1 MARQSAR
8 STKSRASN
16 KNSAQ
21 KEIDEALR
29 QYERDKTQ
37 RKNASL
43 TRESFQNSTDVRL
56 SDKQNDLFKGI
67 RNNTLTVVHG
77 PAGTSKTFTSCYT
90 ALSLLADRKIDK
102 IIITKPIQESG
113 EQIGLLPG
121 TVDEKTD
128 PYKQSYYTNFCKILD
143 RATIDW
149 LFSIEEIVFEP
160 LAYMRGST
168 YDNSIMLLDECQNAS
183 IKQLMLWA
191 TRLGKDSKA
200 VMMGDTS
207 QYDVKKKD
215 SGYVDFINM
224 TRDMEDLYI
233 FEFKNEDIVRNKFL
247 IELTNRYDK
256 YRSER
261 PTL

>member
-1 MARQSAR
+1 MSRPSR
-8 STKSRASN
+8 SKSRTSQKSQTSREIEEEV
-16 KNSAQ
+16 KNFNLDKSVRKKPTLS
-21 KEIDEALR
+21 KETLQNNGIR
-29 QYERDKTQ
+29 
-37 RKNASL
+37 L
-43 TRESFQNSTDVRL
+43 TE
-56 SDKQNDLFKGI
+56 KQNELYKGI
-67 RNNTLTVVHG
+67 RNNTMTVVHG

-90 ALSLLADRKIDK
+90 SLALLADKKIEK

-113 EQIGLLPG
+113 EQIGFLPG
-121 TVDEKTD
+121 SISEKID

-143 RATIDW
+143 KQTID
-149 LFSIEEIVFEP
+149 FMFATEEIVFEP

-168 YDNSIMLLDECQNAS
+168 YDNCMMLLDECQNAS

-207 QYDVKKKD
+207 QYDVKKRD
-215 SGYVDFINM
+215 SGYVDFIKM
-224 TRDMEDLYI
+224 TKDMGDLYI

-256 YRSER
+256 YRSENDM
-261 PTL
+261 

>member
-1 MARQSAR
+1 MARQSQR
-8 STKSRASN
+8 N
-16 KNSAQ
+16 KVSLKTQAL
-21 KEIDEALR
+21 KEIQDEVRNHELEKR
-29 QYERDKTQ
+29 QK
-37 RKNASL
+37 KAISL
-43 TRESFQNSTDVRL
+43 SKESFQSNDVRL
-56 SDKQNDLFKGI
+56 TEKQNDLYKGI

-90 ALSLLADRKIDK
+90 ALALLSDKKVDK

-121 TVDEKTD
+121 NISEKTD

-143 RATIDW
+143 KPTIDW
-149 LFSIEEIVFEP
+149 LFATEIIVFEP

-168 YDNSIMLLDECQNAS
+168 YDNCVMLLDECQNAS

-207 QYDVKKKD
+207 QYDVRKKD
-215 SGYVDFINM
+215 SGYIDFIGM
-224 TRDMEDLYI
+224 TKDMADLYI

-247 IELTNRYDK
+247 IELANRYDK
-256 YRSER
+256 YRSEH
-261 PTL
+261 TSF

>member
-1 MARQSAR
+1 MSRQSR
-8 STKSRASN
+8 TKSRSSQKSQSSREIEEEI
-16 KNSAQ
+16 KNYN
-21 KEIDEALR
+21 L
-29 QYERDKTQ
+29 DKSVK
-37 RKNASL
+37 RRPSL
-43 TRESFQNSTDVRL
+43 TKESFQNNGIRL
-56 SDKQNDLFKGI
+56 TDKQNDLYKGI
-67 RNNTLTVVHG
+67 RNSTMTVVHG

-90 ALSLLADRKIDK
+90 SLALLADKKIEK

-113 EQIGLLPG
+113 EQIGFLPG
-121 TVDEKTD
+121 SISEKID

-143 RATIDW
+143 KQTID
-149 LFSIEEIVFEP
+149 FMFAAEEIVFEP

-168 YDNSIMLLDECQNAS
+168 YDNCIMLLDECQNAS

-207 QYDVKKKD
+207 QYDVRKRD
-215 SGYVDFINM
+215 SGYVDFIKM
-224 TRDMEDLYI
+224 TDKMSDLYI

-256 YRSER
+256 YRSENDM
-261 PTL
+261 

>member
-1 MARQSAR
+1 MARTAR
-8 STKSRASN
+8 TGRTSN
-16 KNSAQ
+16 KNDVR
-21 KEIDEALR
+21 KEIDDNLKN
-29 QYERDKTQ
+29 YELEKSQ
-37 RKNASL
+37 KKKFSL
-43 TRESFQNSTDVRL
+43 TKEMLQNSDVRL
-56 SDKQNDLFKGI
+56 SDKQTDLYKGI

-77 PAGTSKTFTSCYT
+77 PAGTSKTFSSCYT
-90 ALSLLADRKIDK
+90 ALSLLADGKVDK

-121 TVDEKTD
+121 SIQEKID

-149 LFSIEEIVFEP
+149 LFAMEQIVFEP

-168 YDNSIMLLDECQNAS
+168 YDNCIMLLDEAQNSS

-207 QYDVKKKD
+207 QYDVRKRD
-215 SGYVDFINM
+215 SGYVDFIEM
-224 TRDMEDLYI
+224 TKDMKDLFI
-233 FEFKNEDIVRNKFL
+233 FKFENTDIVRNKFL
-247 IELTNRYDK
+247 I
-256 YRSER
+256 
-261 PTL
+261 